1 MSAEVIAGT
10 AAGVTAAGVALVL
23 DQSLAMASVGGV
35 MMFLAVSITI
45 PIQTRMFFSIGS
57 FVLGYI
63 VGLAIM
69 SYADISALAAA
80 ASFCSSAL
88 GSSVFGSLHKWGS
101 GGDTPKWV
109 LFFAKFMPFSWKKTG
124 GGND

>member
-23 DQSLAMASVGGV
+23 NQSLAMASVGGV

-45 PIQTRMFFSIGS
+45 PIQTRMFFSLGS

-69 SYADISALAAA
+69 GYAEISAYAAA
-80 ASFCSSAL
+80 ASFASSAL
-88 GSSVFGSLHKWGS
+88 GSSVFGSLHKWAD
-101 GGDTPKWV
+101 GGPVPKWIS
-109 LFFAKFMPFSWKKTG
+109 FMAKFMPFSWKKTG
-124 GGND
+124 GSND

>member
-23 DQSLAMASVGGV
+23 DQSLAMGSIGGV

-45 PIQTRMFFSIGS
+45 PIQTRMFFSLGS

-63 VGLAIM
+63 VGLGFM
-69 SYADISALAAA
+69 SYADISAYAAFSA
-80 ASFCSSAL
+80 FVSSAL
-88 GSSVFGSLHKWGS
+88 GSSVFGSLHKWGN
-101 GGDTPKWV
+101 GGPTPKWV
-109 LFFAKFMPFSWKKTG
+109 MFIAKFMPFSWKKTG
-124 GGND
+124 GEND

>member
-23 DQSLAMASVGGV
+23 NQSLAMASVGGV

-45 PIQTRMFFSIGS
+45 PIQTRMFFSLGS
-57 FVLGYI
+57 FILGYI

-69 SYADISALAAA
+69 GYAEISAYAA
-80 ASFCSSAL
+80 ASSFVSSAL
-88 GSSVFGSLHKWGS
+88 GSSIFGSLHQWVN
-101 GGDTPKWV
+101 GGPKPMWIS
-109 LFFAKFMPFSWKKTG
+109 FFSKLLPFSWKKTG
-124 GGND
+124 GSND

>member
-23 DQSLAMASVGGV
+23 DQSLAMASIGGV
-35 MMFLAVSITI
+35 FFFLAVSITI
-45 PIQTRMFFSIGS
+45 PLQTRMFFSMGS

-69 SYADISALAAA
+69 GYADISAYAA
-80 ASFCSSAL
+80 ASAFASSAL
-88 GSSVFGSLHKWGS
+88 GSSVFGSLHKWS
-101 GGDTPKWV
+101 DGGPTPKWV
-109 LFFAKFMPFSWKKTG
+109 LFFAKFMPFSWKKPG
-124 GGND
+124 GSND

>member
-23 DQSLAMASVGGV
+23 DQSLAMASIGGV
-35 MMFLAVSITI
+35 FMFLAVSITI

-63 VGLAIM
+63 VGVAVM
-69 SYADISALAAA
+69 NYAGLSAWAAA
-80 ASFCSSAL
+80 AAFASSGL
-88 GSSVFGSLHKWGS
+88 GSSLFGSLHVWVN
-101 GGDTPKWV
+101 GGAMPWWV
-109 LFFAKFMPFSWKKTG
+109 SLISKMLPFGLKKTG
-124 GGND
+124 GSND

>member
-23 DQSLAMASVGGV
+23 DQSLAMASIGGV
-35 MMFLAVSITI
+35 FMFLAVSVAI
-45 PIQTRMFFSIGS
+45 PIQTRMFFSMGS

-69 SYADISALAAA
+69 SYGDINAFAA
-80 ASFCSSAL
+80 ASAFASSAL
-88 GSSVFGSLHKWGS
+88 GSSIFGSLHQWFN
-101 GGDTPKWV
+101 GGATPWWV
-109 LFFAKFMPFSWKKTG
+109 TFLSKLLPFGWKKTG
-124 GGND
+124 GSND